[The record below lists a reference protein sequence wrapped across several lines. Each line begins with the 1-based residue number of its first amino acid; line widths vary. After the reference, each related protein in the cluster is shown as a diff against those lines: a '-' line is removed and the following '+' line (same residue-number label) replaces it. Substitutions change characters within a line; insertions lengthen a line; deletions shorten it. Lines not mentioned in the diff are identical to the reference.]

1 MHANLDSAAVSAPSS
16 SRTTILG
23 SWCAVTSTEKSN
35 YDVPILYV
43 CVYFSELY
51 AKRNIEKNDLGP
63 K

>member
-1 MHANLDSAAVSAPSS
+1 MHANVDPAPVWAPSS

-23 SWCAVTSTEKSN
+23 SWCAVTSTEKNN
-35 YDVPILYV
+35 YDVPIFDV
-43 CVYFSELY
+43 CVYLSELY